1 MPPVLSIRNASL
13 GFGSRTLWSA
23 LNLDIEAGEFVAMLG
38 PNGSG
43 KSTLLKAILGQQS
56 LDSGTIDLLGAP
68 VQRGSKS
75 IGYVP
80 QQKLLDRGTPIRARD
95 LVSFGVN
102 GHRWGFPLP
111 SKKVRARV
119 DAVLAEVGATDYAD
133 SPVETLSGGEQQR
146 LRIGQAVIAEPS
158 LLLCDEPLISL
169 DLNHQREVSELL
181 DRQRRATGAAVLFV
195 THDVNPVL
203 DMVDR
208 VLYLAG
214 GRFSIGTPD
223 QVLRTD
229 VLSELYG
236 THVEVIRIDGRII
249 VVGAPEHHGEHEH
262 AVEVS

>member
-1 MPPVLSIRNASL
+1 VTPVLRIRDASL
-13 GFGSRTLWSA
+13 GFGGSTLWSG
-23 LNLDIEAGEFVAMLG
+23 LNLDLDSGEFVAVLG

-43 KSTLLKAILGQQS
+43 KSSLLKAILGQQP
-56 LDSGTIDLLGAP
+56 LDSGAIELRGAP
-68 VQRGSKS
+68 VQRGSKN

-95 LVSFGVN
+95 LVAFGLN

-119 DAVLAEVGATDYAD
+119 DAVLADVGAAEYGD
-133 SPVETLSGGEQQR
+133 SPVATLSGGEQQR

-181 DRQRRATGAAVLFV
+181 NRQRKATGAAVLFV

-223 QVLRTD
+223 EVLRTD
-229 VLSELYG
+229 VLSQLYG
-236 THVEVIRIDGRII
+236 TQVEVLRLDGRII

-262 AVEVS
+262 AAEVA